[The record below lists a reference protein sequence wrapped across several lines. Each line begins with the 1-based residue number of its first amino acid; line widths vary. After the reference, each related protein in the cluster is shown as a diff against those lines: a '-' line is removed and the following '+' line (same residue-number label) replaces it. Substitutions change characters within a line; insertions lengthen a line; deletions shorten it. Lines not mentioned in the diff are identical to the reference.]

1 MCIFI
6 YSVNN
11 WGFESKLQNFLN
23 SITVNLNL
31 RLTNLSNATIWHAP
45 LETDHC
51 KASTFRINLH
61 RLIYTLSKS
70 NYFFVITH
78 GNSLFLNP
86 FMTHE
91 TTTPKKYTNADR
103 NVAIKNP
110 KPMYFNHI
118 TLSSLLKSS

>member
-1 MCIFI
+1 MRIFI

-23 SITVNLNL
+23 SITVNLKL

-61 RLIYTLSKS
+61 KIIYSLNQPHHQRARLAK
-70 NYFFVITH
+70 TH
-78 GNSLFLNP
+78 DLIIRPVFSLVWA
-86 FMTHE
+86 T
-91 TTTPKKYTNADR
+91 K
-103 NVAIKNP
+103 
-110 KPMYFNHI
+110 
-118 TLSSLLKSS
+118 

>member
-1 MCIFI
+1 MLLFL

-23 SITVNLNL
+23 SITVNLKL

-61 RLIYTLSKS
+61 KIIY
-70 NYFFVITH
+70 
-78 GNSLFLNP
+78 SLFFSCCIRLLNLLFP
-86 FMTHE
+86 DLKITKFIFVYLFFD
-91 TTTPKKYTNADR
+91 KYR
-103 NVAIKNP
+103 
-110 KPMYFNHI
+110 
-118 TLSSLLKSS
+118 